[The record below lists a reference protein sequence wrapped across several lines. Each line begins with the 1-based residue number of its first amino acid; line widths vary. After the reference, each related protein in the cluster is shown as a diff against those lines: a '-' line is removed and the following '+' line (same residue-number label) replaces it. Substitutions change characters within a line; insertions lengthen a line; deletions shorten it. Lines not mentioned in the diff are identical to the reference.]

1 MILICDISSD
11 LVEIRFVLRKKIIR
25 FIYDKIYI
33 IKNDFFKNEYSL
45 FEFLTEI
52 YKCECYK
59 LYERR

>member
-33 IKNDFFKNEYSL
+33 IKNDFFKNEYS
-45 FEFLTEI
+45 
-52 YKCECYK
+52 
-59 LYERR
+59 